1 MAKQIKNRRE
11 DLYIDNVPPVIP
23 DGIVTNINYASASTA
38 GVLKISASY
47 GVAVA
52 STGNLTGSARTAEQ
66 YVSAPGTLIISK
78 GTLENVIASIITKMF
93 AAEADPSGEAED
105 GTKWNFTLLKQTDDY
120 IWLIEQ
126 INP

>member
-66 YVSAPGTLIISK
+66 YVSAPDTLIISK